1 MNRRFRLHHLYIQE
15 RAGTSTYIDTR
26 TVFLSKYLKKGN
38 YVLVPT
44 MFQHGRTSE
53 FLLRIFSEVPVQ
65 LRFSFIV
72 MLCKPLLSF
81 PPSLIFS
88 LIFLYAYSQ
97 GDNILKF
104 DLTNWNKK
112 WSKYFSEQS
121 YGKFSNADLRFRVL
135 IRDLRGRDLSLVI
148 YLHLSGWFYIFWVA
162 GLLCLVL
169 SAG

>member
-53 FLLRIFSEVPVQ
+53 FLLRVFSEVPVQ

-72 MLCKPLLSF
+72 MLFKPLFSFLLSLTIS
-81 PPSLIFS
+81 P
-88 LIFLYAYSQ
+88 IFLHAYSLW
-97 GDNILKF
+97 DNILKS
-104 DLTNWNKK
+104 DLTNWNE
-112 WSKYFSEQS
+112 SDQNISQS
-121 YGKFSNADLRFRVL
+121 RVMEIL
-135 IRDLRGRDLSLVI
+135 QCSYEI
-148 YLHLSGWFYIFWVA
+148 
-162 GLLCLVL
+162 
-169 SAG
+169 